1 MSNNLVAQWVQT
13 SRIKLASC
21 RKAQWCRSEMILT
34 HCSSKQYRSRQK
46 IVSSALVQRKSVI
59 FELNFAETA
68 NFTANLTVT
77 KFLSISTMQ
86 YVVSICFLFQSW
98 WVNSVSDAPSV
109 LLLNSELILVAGGTM
124 ATVRVDPPALSDSGD
139 YNQWKNK
146 VVMWRELTLLDKE
159 KQAFS
164 IIFALSGKD
173 EQIALEM
180 DHNQLKQDDGVDKL
194 IEELDKFF
202 AKNETD
208 LSYAAHKDFD
218 QFVRTSEMK
227 MSEYVSSFEQ
237 KYNKAKKHKV
247 EMSDSVLAFKLLDNA
262 FLDNTK
268 KQMVLTACPAIKFDD
283 MKSALNRIFNGEQS
297 NSSEGDVAMK
307 EEVLYTSSRFK
318 SRGFPPRRGG
328 GSRNRGSFGR
338 GRAVVPRG
346 SLRPQTGLTKNPVFH
361 GEISRCNICE
371 SVYHYA
377 INCRHRQQEANL
389 TANTDEEGEQDVET
403 VDLVLVNG
411 SEVPAE
417 IFTTEA
423 MKLAILDT
431 ACTRTVCGK
440 PWLDNF
446 LQDLTLDQKSQIV
459 FEQSNEPFRFGDAP
473 VVCSTEKVRIPLEIG
488 HKNCIL
494 KAEVVDRNIPLLLSK
509 ETLKKAQTKIDM
521 ATDQITMFGKSVES
535 HQTSNGHYAIPL
547 ALRKDLCTPN
557 IVLWTTC
564 NMTSL
569 TDSKLKATLKKLH
582 LQFAHASADKL
593 FQLIKDSARRRPLDS
608 RVKKFLQQ
616 ICKDCETC
624 IGFTKTKPKP
634 AVGFSLARSFNEVIA
649 LDLHELDKSTN
660 YLHIIDV
667 FTRYSSGAIITSKSA
682 DVIIK
687 VFLERWVSVFGPPRV
702 GVCTDNG
709 GEFNNE
715 KFREMGELFNFTVK
729 TTAGYSPWSN
739 GVVERGNAVLTNMLQ
754 KLHVDQRLPFGV
766 ALPWALMAKNS
777 LSNTSGF
784 SPFQLV
790 FGQNPKMP
798 SVLVNEQPALNP
810 KSKCDYLQKH
820 IYALQVARQ
829 SFIAE
834 ESSEKISRALRADTT
849 DG

>member
-1 MSNNLVAQWVQT
+1 MFQNPMLIHVKSKIAIFGAQYFYDFKLVFNSKCT
-13 SRIKLASC
+13 SGFRMV
-21 RKAQWCRSEMILT
+21 REIL
-34 HCSSKQYRSRQK
+34 
-46 IVSSALVQRKSVI
+46 
-59 FELNFAETA
+59 F
-68 NFTANLTVT
+68 
-77 KFLSISTMQ
+77 
-86 YVVSICFLFQSW
+86 VVSICFLFQSW

-109 LLLNSELILVAGGTM
+109 LFLNSELTLVAGGTM

-146 VVMWRELTLLDKE
+146 VVKWRELTLLDKK

-164 IIFALSGKD
+164 IIFALSGKAD
-173 EQIALEM
+173 QIALEM
-180 DHNQLKQDDGVDKL
+180 DQNRLKQDDGVDKL
-194 IEELDKFF
+194 FKELDKFF
-202 AKNETD
+202 ATNKSD
-208 LSYAAHKDFD
+208 LSYAAYKDFD
-218 QFVRTSEMK
+218 QFARTSEMK

-237 KYNKAKKHKV
+237 KYNKAKKHKL
-247 EMSDSVLAFKLLDNA
+247 EMSDSVFAFKLLDDA

-328 GSRNRGSFGR
+328 GSRNRGSFSR

-346 SLRPQTGLTKNPVFH
+346 SLRPQTGLMKNPVFH
-361 GEISRCNICE
+361 GEVSR
-371 SVYHYA
+371 HYA
-377 INCRHRQQEANL
+377 INCPHRQQEANL
-389 TANTDEEGEQDVET
+389 TASTDEEGEQDVET
-403 VDLVLVNG
+403 VDLVLVND
-411 SEVPAE
+411 SDVPAE

-459 FEQSNEPFRFGDAP
+459 FEQSNAPFRFGDEP
-473 VVCSTEKVRIPLEIG
+473 VVCSTEKVRIPWEIG

-494 KAEVVDRNIPLLLSK
+494 ETEVVDRNIPLLLSK

-535 HQTSNGHYAIPL
+535 YQTSNGHYAIPL

-569 TDSKLKATLKKLH
+569 TDSNLKATLEKLH

-608 RVKKFLQQ
+608 REKKFLEQ
-616 ICKDCETC
+616 IWKDCETC

-634 AVGFSLARSFNEVIA
+634 VVRFSLARSFNEVIA
-649 LDLHELDKSTN
+649 LDLHELDKSTY
-660 YLHIIDV
+660 YLHSIDV
-667 FTRYSSGAIITSKSA
+667 FTRYSSGAIINSKSA

-687 VFLERWVSVFGPPRV
+687 VFLER
-702 GVCTDNG
+702 
-709 GEFNNE
+709 
-715 KFREMGELFNFTVK
+715 
-729 TTAGYSPWSN
+729 
-739 GVVERGNAVLTNMLQ
+739 
-754 KLHVDQRLPFGV
+754 
-766 ALPWALMAKNS
+766 
-777 LSNTSGF
+777 
-784 SPFQLV
+784 
-790 FGQNPKMP
+790 
-798 SVLVNEQPALNP
+798 
-810 KSKCDYLQKH
+810 
-820 IYALQVARQ
+820 
-829 SFIAE
+829 
-834 ESSEKISRALRADTT
+834 
-849 DG
+849 

>member
-1 MSNNLVAQWVQT
+1 
-13 SRIKLASC
+13 
-21 RKAQWCRSEMILT
+21 
-34 HCSSKQYRSRQK
+34 
-46 IVSSALVQRKSVI
+46 
-59 FELNFAETA
+59 
-68 NFTANLTVT
+68 
-77 KFLSISTMQ
+77 
-86 YVVSICFLFQSW
+86 
-98 WVNSVSDAPSV
+98 
-109 LLLNSELILVAGGTM
+109 
-124 ATVRVDPPALSDSGD
+124 
-139 YNQWKNK
+139 
-146 VVMWRELTLLDKE
+146 
-159 KQAFS
+159 
-164 IIFALSGKD
+164 
-173 EQIALEM
+173 M

-208 LSYAAHKDFD
+208 LSYAAYKDFD

-237 KYNKAKKHKV
+237 KYNTAKKHKL

-318 SRGFPPRRGG
+318 SREFPPRRGG

-346 SLRPQTGLTKNPVFH
+346 SPRPQKGLTKNPLFH
-361 GEISRCNICE
+361 GEVSRCNICE
-371 SVYHYA
+371 SVHHYA
-377 INCRHRQQEANL
+377 INCPHRQQEANL
-389 TANTDEEGEQDVET
+389 TANTDEEGEQDVDT

-411 SEVPAE
+411 SDVPAE

-459 FEQSNEPFRFGDAP
+459 FEQSNAPFRFGDAP

-494 KAEVVDRNIPLLLSK
+494 EAEVVDRNIPLLLSK

-521 ATDQITMFGKSVES
+521 ATDQITMLGKSVES
-535 HQTSNGHYAIPL
+535 YQTSNGHYAIPL

-557 IVLWTTC
+557 FVLWTTC

-569 TDSKLKATLKKLH
+569 TDSNLKATLKKLH

-608 RVKKFLQQ
+608 RVKKFLEQ

-624 IGFTKTKPKP
+624 TGFTKTKPKP
-634 AVGFSLARSFNEVIA
+634 VVGFSLARSFNEVIA
-649 LDLHELDKSTN
+649 LDLHELDKST
-660 YLHIIDV
+660 
-667 FTRYSSGAIITSKSA
+667 
-682 DVIIK
+682 
-687 VFLERWVSVFGPPRV
+687 
-702 GVCTDNG
+702 
-709 GEFNNE
+709 
-715 KFREMGELFNFTVK
+715 
-729 TTAGYSPWSN
+729 
-739 GVVERGNAVLTNMLQ
+739 
-754 KLHVDQRLPFGV
+754 
-766 ALPWALMAKNS
+766 
-777 LSNTSGF
+777 
-784 SPFQLV
+784 
-790 FGQNPKMP
+790 
-798 SVLVNEQPALNP
+798 
-810 KSKCDYLQKH
+810 
-820 IYALQVARQ
+820 
-829 SFIAE
+829 
-834 ESSEKISRALRADTT
+834 
-849 DG
+849 